1 MGTVGTFALLV
12 FAAFVGIGVGELLGD
27 VLLGAILLVLI
38 VGFTCVIYH
47 LDKPKNNVPLPSHI
61 KISGALAPDIF
72 YEKAVRDC
80 CPLRLIRERR
90 WQ

>member
-27 VLLGAILLVLI
+27 VLLGAI

-47 LDKPKNNVPLPSHI
+47 LDKPK
-61 KISGALAPDIF
+61 K
-72 YEKAVRDC
+72 
-80 CPLRLIRERR
+80 
-90 WQ
+90 